1 MQQLNSN
8 DHYVEAVAHR
18 HCIPVRDAYLL
29 AAVVQDPEYVHLL
42 GEHVF
47 ASQYAREFFVQ
58 YKHNGLSGIAA
69 CGGAKLY
76 ADLIVTYVPLVREVV
91 ISYALDSYAHN
102 VGNEL
107 LINLSKRL
115 SDGGIKIEELRDV
128 LVDYMSKLSSIG
140 NSNRAQH
147 LQKVFQEAIEYSKR
161 KKNVRVPYA
170 KLSEYVDRLSNDLV
184 VIGARTSVGKTSF
197 ALDLSRRMARDG
209 IGVYI
214 VTLEMDRYSIAA
226 RLVSSITKKPYMEV
240 INSVS
245 EYDIDRLKEFN
256 IYIQDAAQAVSEN
269 IPIYFSEAQSLG
281 CDVLV
286 LDYLQLLYSRKRTER
301 RDLEI
306 AYTSAL
312 MRDSVK
318 RYNISAIALAQL
330 NRLVEARNDKK
341 PRLSDLRDSGSI
353 EMDADVVLLLSREDD
368 RVNVQV
374 AKNRNGR
381 VGEFILYFNKDTMC
395 FDELPEP
402 SWANA

>member
-1 MQQLNSN
+1 MQQVNPSE
-8 DHYVEAVAHR
+8 HYVETVAHR
-18 HCIPVRDAYLL
+18 HSLPVRDAYLL
-29 AAVVQDPEYVHLL
+29 AAVVQDAEYVHLL
-42 GEHVF
+42 SEQVF

-76 ADLIVTYVPLVREVV
+76 ADLIVTYVPLMREIV
-91 ISYALDSYAHN
+91 ISYALDSYANN

-107 LINLSKRL
+107 LLDLSNRLNGGINL
-115 SDGGIKIEELRDV
+115 EELRDV

-140 NSNRAQH
+140 NGNRAQH

-161 KKNVRVPYA
+161 RKDVRMPYA

-184 VIGARTSVGKTSF
+184 IIGARTSVGKTSF

-226 RLVSSITKKPYMEV
+226 RLVSSITKKPYREV
-240 INSVS
+240 VDSVS

-269 IPIYFSEAQSLG
+269 IPIYFAEAQSLG

-353 EMDADVVLLLSREDD
+353 EMDADVVLLLSREEDK
-368 RVNVQV
+368 VNVQV

-402 SWANA
+402 SWTSY